1 MITSTL
7 ICLTTIMYFEARGD
21 GDTAAERHEA
31 MLAVGDV
38 VMTRV
43 ERENERLLLRDPLD
57 FKTPNV
63 TPCEIAQAPNQFA
76 WQDPIVAG
84 QRGELVYDE
93 WASAIDAASAMV
105 FDGERLGIGATH
117 FHSYADPYAVSWAT
131 EDRLIGKIGGHWFFD
146 VE

>member
-1 MITSTL
+1 
-7 ICLTTIMYFEARGD
+7 MYFEARGD

-38 VMTRV
+38 VMTRS
-43 ERENERLLLRDPLD
+43 ELSGM
-57 FKTPNV
+57 

-76 WQDPIVAG
+76 WQDPIAAG

-93 WASAIDAASAMV
+93 WASAVDAASAMV
-105 FDGERLGIGATH
+105 FDGERLNTGATH
-117 FHSYADPYAVSWAT
+117 FHSYADPYEVPWAT
-131 EDRLIGKIGGHWFFD
+131 EDRLVGKVGDHWFFV